1 MPGFSFTTVEP
12 NQIGRV
18 TKFDIPLNE
27 WVGLKFGSGYTDTL
41 GNQISR
47 FTEDSIYDDNNP
59 AKPEVL
65 NRAYGIEGHLKFEQP
80 MSIQRAR
87 LMHERKR
94 KELATASYLE
104 SASHS
109 WFSGKAAAGFG
120 AAMIGGLSNPV
131 DLGLSFLPFIG
142 SEKLAGQVAKVG
154 GGSFR
159 QALARGVIAEES
171 LAGRIP
177 LHRLTAS
184 VIDGTVNQAAM
195 EIPIAIQKYRDQAD
209 YTAADFA
216 FNVAAGGAFSGAI
229 KGLGL
234 ALERAGKL
242 WMEMDPRIKEAK
254 LNETLHSI
262 ITGESRQTE
271 FAGMDEAAIR
281 AKVEERIRR
290 ENPLV
295 SNAKEAPVVRSS
307 ATEIVDAFK
316 AEQFA
321 EQVSDI
327 DKGIIARLNQRY
339 DVGERGPELIQ
350 AMGEYVGKKYDPQA
364 SLKSFRRDLYE
375 TISTI
380 EKTRPLLL
388 SSDPAVKS
396 QIEANIAKLE
406 QRKAQIEEDITR
418 TALAIDDIESRV
430 AAERKA
436 STESFLEN
444 AKAEH
449 EAKLKG
455 MIDVE
460 TKRAIDELRQ
470 SNPAPNAET
479 VKRYTFKNIP
489 DDANIKAVED
499 DFAQLNEDVIGI
511 AATEAE
517 RLELEAEIKAG
528 LNELDEVGL
537 SGEKAIDEMIPCVTA
552 KAKL

>member
-1 MPGFSFTTVEP
+1 MGFSFTTVEP
-12 NQIGRV
+12 NQIGQV

-27 WVGLKFGSGYTDTL
+27 WVGLKFGMGYADTL

-80 MSIQRAR
+80 MSVQRAR
-87 LMHERKR
+87 LIHERKR
-94 KELATASYLE
+94 KELTAASYIE

-109 WFSGKAAAGFG
+109 WFSGKAAVGFG

-142 SEKLAGQVAKVG
+142 SEKLAGQVAKMG

-281 AKVEERIRR
+281 AKVEERVRN
-290 ENPLV
+290 ENPFVATESSGFKTNLG
-295 SNAKEAPVVRSS
+295 SGEPVVRFESP
-307 ATEIVDAFK
+307 DAKVGDVFEDAGVQYK
-316 AEQFA
+316 VNAVQETTINGVSTRSVTAIREGADIALETIAQKEARGIELTPEETAKVESLIDPESPDAYNAYQRRVAEL
-321 EQVSDI
+321 EES
-327 DKGIIARLNQRY
+327 
-339 DVGERGPELIQ
+339 
-350 AMGEYVGKKYDPQA
+350 VGK
-364 SLKSFRRDLYE
+364 
-375 TISTI
+375 T
-380 EKTRPLLL
+380 
-388 SSDPAVKS
+388 
-396 QIEANIAKLE
+396 EA
-406 QRKAQIEEDITR
+406 IT
-418 TALAIDDIESRV
+418 
-430 AAERKA
+430 AERKA
-436 STESFLEN
+436 STESFLEK
-444 AKAEH
+444 AKSEH

-470 SNPAPNAET
+470 SNPAPNPET

-499 DFAQLNEDVIGI
+499 DAAQLNEEILNI

-537 SGEKAIDEMIPCVTA
+537 SGEKAIDEMIPCVTSR
-552 KAKL
+552 AKL